1 VLAFTKG
8 GMRMGYDKDA
18 LLVEVRDLLKIVADE
33 QQKLLNDIRELKD
46 EHRKLREEVRLNN
59 FVLNNIT
66 ARSEII
72 N

>member
-1 VLAFTKG
+1 
-8 GMRMGYDKDA
+8 MRMGYDKDA
-18 LLVEVRDLLKIVADE
+18 LLVEVRDLLKVLTE
-33 QQKLLNDIRELKD
+33 EHQKLLSDIRELKD

-59 FVLNNIT
+59 YVLNNIT

>member
-1 VLAFTKG
+1 
-8 GMRMGYDKDA
+8 MGFDKDA

-66 ARSEII
+66 ARNEII